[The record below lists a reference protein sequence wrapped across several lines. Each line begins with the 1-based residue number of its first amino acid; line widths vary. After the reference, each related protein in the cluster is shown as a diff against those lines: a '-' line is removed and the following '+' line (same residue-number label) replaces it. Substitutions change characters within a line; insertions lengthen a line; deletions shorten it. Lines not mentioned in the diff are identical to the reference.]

1 MKRLDKFLADAG
13 CGTRSEVKNDI
24 RKGRVT
30 VEGRTE
36 TRPEAK
42 VTGDEEIRLDGRPVM
57 TSPEFVYYL
66 MNKPAGV
73 ITATSDQRE
82 KTVID
87 LLPDDLP
94 GLTPS
99 RKKRLFPVG
108 RLDRD
113 TEGLLLITDDGA
125 LAHELL
131 SPKKHVEKEYYA
143 RIEGEL
149 APDAAERFRD
159 GLDIGDE
166 KPTLPARLV
175 RISDT
180 EIRIVIS
187 EGRYHQ
193 VKRMTEA
200 CGARVTY
207 LKRIRMGDL
216 VLPPE
221 LETGQ
226 TIPARRTEL
235 PAAGHPCQKN

>member
-13 CGTRSEVKNDI
+13 CGTRSEVKNVI
-24 RKGRVT
+24 RKGRAAID
-30 VEGRTE
+30 GRIE

-42 VTGDEEIRLDGRPVM
+42 VTGEEEICVDGRPVCAG
-57 TSPEFVYYL
+57 PEYVYYM

-73 ITATSDQRE
+73 ITATTDQKE

-94 GLTPS
+94 GLS
-99 RKKRLFPVG
+99 AVRKKKLFPVG

-113 TEGLLLITDDGA
+113 TEGLLLITDDGN

-143 RIEGEL
+143 KISGEL
-149 APDAAERFRD
+149 AEDTEERFQK
-159 GLDIGDE
+159 GMDIGDD
-166 KPTLPARLV
+166 KPTLPARLT
-175 RISDT
+175 RISDS
-180 EIRIVIS
+180 EILVVLS
-187 EGRYHQ
+187 EGRFHQ

-207 LKRIRMGDL
+207 LKRIRMGNL
-216 VLPPE
+216 VLPPD
-221 LETGQ
+221 LEPGKSR
-226 TIPARRTEL
+226 PVSREAL
-235 PAAGHPCQKN
+235 